1 MDGMMCQECGASFQN
16 ESKMRIHMRVSHNE
30 TISSCKICD
39 EVFEGKKKLYN
50 HMRVHQ
56 EEPCKFCFKKIPKNA
71 MRAHL
76 AVCEN
81 NEEKKS
87 FSCDQCRICNLKS
100 HTESV
105 HKEEKEPKENKVT
118 IETKRKLTSEKHEC
132 GVCGKL
138 FSHQFTLTVC
148 ITSNFSSDEAEV
160 ALLILSKIFIH
171 FINFFN

>member
-1 MDGMMCQECGASFQN
+1 MKLFQAV
-16 ESKMRIHMRVSHNE
+16 KFVMRCLRE
-30 TISSCKICD
+30 
-39 EVFEGKKKLYN
+39 KKKLYN

-132 GVCGKL
+132 GVCGKM
-138 FSHQFTLTVC
+138 FSHQFTLTRHLNT
-148 ITSNFSSDEAEV
+148 IHLKKKIESSAM
-160 ALLILSKIFIH
+160 FG
-171 FINFFN
+171 FFEES